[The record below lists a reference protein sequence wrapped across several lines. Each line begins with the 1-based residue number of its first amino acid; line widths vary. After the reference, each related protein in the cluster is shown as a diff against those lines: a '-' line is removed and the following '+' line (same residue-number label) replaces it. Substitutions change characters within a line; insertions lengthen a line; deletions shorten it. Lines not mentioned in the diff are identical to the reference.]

1 MSSNAVD
8 QFGRHFPARE
18 ARGHLRAPLGLVGT
32 VPITPETIMSLHGTY
47 DADNIFAKII
57 RGEVPAAKVFE
68 DDQVLAFMDVFPQ
81 SRGHVL
87 VISKTSQARN
97 LLEAETKTLGRLIGA
112 VQKVTQAVTTALK
125 PDGVV
130 VTQFNGAPAGQ
141 TIFHLHFHIIPRYEG
156 EALGRHGE
164 GMADAEELRRL
175 AEKIAAAL

>member
-1 MSSNAVD
+1 
-8 QFGRHFPARE
+8 
-18 ARGHLRAPLGLVGT
+18 
-32 VPITPETIMSLHGTY
+32 MSLHGSY

-57 RGEVPAAKVFE
+57 RGEIPVVKVFE

-81 SRGHVL
+81 ARGHVL

-97 LLEAETKTLGRLIGA
+97 LLEAETKTLGRVIGA
-112 VQKVTQAVTTALK
+112 VQKVAQAVTIALK

-130 VTQFNGAPAGQ
+130 ITQFNGAPAGQ
-141 TIFHLHFHIIPRYEG
+141 TVFHLHFHIIPRYEG

-164 GMADAEELRRL
+164 GMADAEELKAL